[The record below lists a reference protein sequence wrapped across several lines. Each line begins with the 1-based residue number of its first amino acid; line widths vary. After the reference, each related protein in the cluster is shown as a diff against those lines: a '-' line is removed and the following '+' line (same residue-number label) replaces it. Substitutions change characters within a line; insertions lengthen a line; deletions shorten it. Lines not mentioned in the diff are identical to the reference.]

1 MKQLLLFTVT
11 FFILTGLNA
20 QTIIWEKFDNGNSNY
35 LNPEGTAI
43 IPNDS
48 GTYWVLENAEHDHGS
63 YYGISRDLQGKIY
76 DTNGNELNNNLTYYT
91 GIYGINNL
99 NDYSVL
105 HNNKLLISGFCWIPY
120 KNIQNE
126 QIGVVCINDTG
137 GLLWDFSHPLVYNGF
152 YANSFITEDINKNIY
167 LLLENDNSNDSIFKL
182 SNNGNVIWER
192 DLSFS
197 SETQDFLYDN
207 LKNQFLLFS
216 NTSDGVNII
225 YLDTMC
231 QSTETTT
238 YNGDA
243 NDSVSKALMFNDGS
257 FIFVGC
263 SNSTNNYFADNHG
276 GYDGWVAR
284 CDSSGNVI
292 WSKCYGGSQD
302 DKLYFISS
310 TDDGGFLIA
319 GKTKSNDYDVSVLDS
334 LSSGTNRG
342 WLMKIDS
349 LGNILW
355 QYFTSDRI
363 FSANQTP
370 DNCYVLSAGTEP
382 NAYFSKIAFLGYNI
396 IQLDLLACH
405 DTGSTN
411 IFGTAYGGFPPYTYQ
426 WSTGDTTANLMNV
439 PQGIYYVTV
448 TDSLGNSNTDTIST
462 YTSFTTPQI
471 CINTDTSNNYRKI
484 LISNYSPATDSMKL
498 IAQNSFDTIEVGTFA
513 PNSVLID
520 SIYSDSLYD
529 YYIVAFNSCG
539 QNAKSEQKT
548 PLFIKLDS
556 TNTHYVYLTC
566 TAKLGQAPSSS
577 LSFTLCRKNPDGTF
591 NYFNNTLNCLY
602 YGNTCS
608 IVDSTLSVSGE
619 YKYFYKADEITSCF
633 FPDLFSNV
641 VTVEVA
647 TNNKTEKSNN
657 SISIFPNPTND
668 RLLIQSNNGNNI
680 EKIEIINIS
689 KKILKTYFP
698 QKNRCQISLSN
709 LPNGLYFI
717 RLQTKDSFLVKKIT
731 KI

>member
-1 MKQLLLFTVT
+1 M
-11 FFILTGLNA
+11 
-20 QTIIWEKFDNGNSNY
+20 
-35 LNPEGTAI
+35 
-43 IPNDS
+43 
-48 GTYWVLENAEHDHGS
+48 
-63 YYGISRDLQGKIY
+63 
-76 DTNGNELNNNLTYYT
+76 
-91 GIYGINNL
+91 
-99 NDYSVL
+99 
-105 HNNKLLISGFCWIPY
+105 
-120 KNIQNE
+120 
-126 QIGVVCINDTG
+126 
-137 GLLWDFSHPLVYNGF
+137 LWDFAHPLIYSGF
-152 YANSFITEDINKNIY
+152 YANSCITEDINENIY

-192 DLSFS
+192 GLSYG

-207 LKNQFLLFS
+207 FKNQFLLFS
-216 NTSDGVNII
+216 NTSNGANIT

-231 QSTETTT
+231 QYINTRT
-238 YNGDA
+238 YNGNA

-263 SNSTNNYFADNHG
+263 SNSTNNYFVDNHG

-284 CDSSGNVI
+284 CNSVGNVM

-349 LGNILW
+349 VGNILW

-396 IQLDLLACH
+396 IQLDSFACH
-405 DTGSTN
+405 DTNTTN
-411 IFGTAYGGFPPYTYQ
+411 IFGTAYGGFSPYTYQ
-426 WSTGDTTANLMNV
+426 WSTGDTTATLTNV

-462 YTSFTTPQI
+462 YTSFATPQI

-513 PNSVLID
+513 PNSVLTD
-520 SIYSDSLYD
+520 SVYVDSLYD
-529 YYIVAFNSCG
+529 YHVVVFNSCG
-539 QNAKSEQKT
+539 QNAVSNSKT

-566 TAKLGQAPSSS
+566 TAKLGTNEFPP
-577 LSFTLCRKNPDGTF
+577 SFTLYRKNPDGTF
-591 NYFNNTLNCLY
+591 NYFNNALSCLG
-602 YGNTCS
+602 YGINNTCS

-619 YKYFYKADEITSCF
+619 YKYFYKVSGIASCL
-633 FPDLFSNV
+633 FPDYFSNI

-657 SISIFPNPTND
+657 SISIFPNPTD
-668 RLLIQSNNGNNI
+668 DKLLIQSNNGNNI
-680 EKIEIINIS
+680 ERIDIINIAE
-689 KKILKTYFP
+689 KILKTYYP
-698 QKNRCQISLSN
+698 QKSKSQVSLRN
-709 LPNGLYFI
+709 LSNGLYFI
-717 RLQTKDSFLVKKIT
+717 RVQTKDGFLVNKII